1 MGGAAT
7 GAGGVLLA
15 LDTCMDEEPALGEEE
30 EELQPEPMQQ
40 LTPSRS
46 RRRLKKARRRL
57 IKDIS
62 KLCELVEDPVTRTP
76 LGCVRITMRV
86 PANAPF
92 RGRTLHCFEV
102 RISKKKATLGIA
114 HSIPVIVPPLLAT
127 RPWYEKARDD
137 PCNPRQEEREWQRT
151 LKALERLGYA
161 MTVECAV
168 SSPGGHILTSFAG
181 NRLCPT
187 FGRKVLACRAY
198 LMAV

>member
-76 LGCVRITMRV
+76 L
-86 PANAPF
+86 
-92 RGRTLHCFEV
+92 
-102 RISKKKATLGIA
+102 
-114 HSIPVIVPPLLAT
+114 
-127 RPWYEKARDD
+127 
-137 PCNPRQEEREWQRT
+137 ER
-151 LKALERLGYA
+151 
-161 MTVECAV
+161 
-168 SSPGGHILTSFAG
+168 
-181 NRLCPT
+181 
-187 FGRKVLACRAY
+187 
-198 LMAV
+198 